1 MVEVTSYDRDVYE
14 QLAAVEEG
22 SFWFRSRN
30 ALIVWAIQQYAPA
43 GWSQL
48 LEVGCGTGYV
58 LREIRRA
65 FPAVELSGSD
75 FFEEGLTF
83 ARARVPNARLERLDV
98 LDMPYRDAFDVVGAF
113 DVIEHIGDDR
123 GALRGIRQAVR
134 PGGLVLLTVP
144 QHPALWSPQDV
155 AAHHVRRYAAEGL
168 HRKVREAGLNIV
180 RTTSFVS
187 LLLPAMYVTRRMPQ
201 RTTVSDLQRP
211 RIVDAGLAG
220 VMALERAAI
229 RAGVSWPAGGSRLV
243 VARRPG

>member
-22 SFWFRSRN
+22 SFWFRSRS
-30 ALIVWAIQQYAPA
+30 ALIVWAIRKYAPA

-48 LEVGCGTGYV
+48 LEVGCGTGHV
-58 LREIRRA
+58 LSEIRRA

-75 FFEEGLTF
+75 FFDEGLAI
-83 ARARVPNARLERLDV
+83 ARARVPDARLEQLDV
-98 LDMPYRDAFDVVGAF
+98 LDMPYHEAFDVVGAF

-123 GALRGIRQAVR
+123 GALRGIRQALR

-144 QHPALWSPQDV
+144 QHRALWSPQDV
-155 AAHHVRRYAAEGL
+155 AAHHVRRYSARGL
-168 HRKVREAGLNIV
+168 HGKVREAGLDIV

-187 LLLPAMYVTRRMPQ
+187 LLLPAMYVTRRMPE

-211 RIVDAGLAG
+211 KLVDAGLAG

-229 RAGVSWPAGGSRLV
+229 RVGVSWPAGGSRLV